1 MNLFVFIGL
10 MLFILVKDKLLKSII
25 LSVILYGCLT
35 EIENKEHF
43 GNIDILDTF
52 LEKSS
57 LKKIVNKCCSK
68 KEIEL
73 IKQKLDCIMNNKD
86 TYSSLMDNAS
96 NIAPSDM
103 SIISNL
109 ISQV

>member
-10 MLFILVKDKLLKSII
+10 MLFILVEDKLLKSII

-96 NIAPSDM
+96 NIKPSDM